1 MVRRIRIN
9 FKCEVKMNRTVID
22 LQYEIKDSCIIIK
35 KYIGNGRRVSIPEQ
49 FDGIPVIQIDKFAF
63 AEHRQLKEVQL
74 PATVKR
80 LGAHAFYNCRSLK
93 KVCFGDQLTDIGDGA
108 FKNCYEL
115 NTLQL
120 NGNQKKMRGMKYIL
134 SEFDSE
140 IEVVLKE
147 NRLLFPSYVFDYQEN
162 TMARTIHQDILGAGF
177 SYRNTV
183 FADGIDYHEYD
194 SLFYKVEADSIQ
206 QSVRLAW
213 YRLCTPYQ
221 LSQKAKEIYET
232 FIMEHITEM
241 IDYLLNQEDWEGIR
255 KLMDWELIRQTDLPN
270 ILELAQKKQKI
281 QAVSM
286 LMEYQSRFGMAE
298 EKLFEL

>member
-1 MVRRIRIN
+1 
-9 FKCEVKMNRTVID
+9 
-22 LQYEIKDSCIIIK
+22 
-35 KYIGNGRRVSIPEQ
+35 
-49 FDGIPVIQIDKFAF
+49 
-63 AEHRQLKEVQL
+63 
-74 PATVKR
+74 
-80 LGAHAFYNCRSLK
+80 
-93 KVCFGDQLTDIGDGA
+93 
-108 FKNCYEL
+108 
-115 NTLQL
+115 
-120 NGNQKKMRGMKYIL
+120 MRGMKYIL

-140 IEVVLKE
+140 IEVILKE

-177 SYRNTV
+177 SYRNAV
-183 FADGIDYHEYD
+183 FADGIDYYEYD

>member
-1 MVRRIRIN
+1 MDREAIN
-9 FKCEVKMNRTVID
+9 
-22 LQYEIKDSCIIIK
+22 LQYEVRDNHIIIK
-35 KYIGNGRRVSIPEQ
+35 KYIGNGHRVSIPEQ
-49 FDGIPVIQIDKFAF
+49 LDEMPVVQIDKFAF
-63 AEHRQLKEVQL
+63 AEQRQLEEVQL
-74 PATVKR
+74 PMTVKV

-93 KVCFGDQLTDIGDGA
+93 KVGFGDQLTDIGDGA

-140 IEVVLKE
+140 IEVILKE

-177 SYRNTV
+177 SYRNAV
-183 FADGIDYHEYD
+183 FADGIDYYEYD

-255 KLMDWELIRQTDLPN
+255 KLMDWELIRQMDMPN